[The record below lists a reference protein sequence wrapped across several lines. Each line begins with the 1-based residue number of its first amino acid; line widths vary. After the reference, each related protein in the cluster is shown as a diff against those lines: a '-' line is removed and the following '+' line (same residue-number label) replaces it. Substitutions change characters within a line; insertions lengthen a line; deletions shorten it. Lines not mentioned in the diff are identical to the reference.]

1 MTLQHFN
8 ERLIMIKYV
17 ILLTGLLLL
26 LLGCKSEK
34 SDQVEQMKISNQE
47 TSLAETGIPDL
58 DNDFLVSIYEA
69 QELIKMEHDNIDLR
83 KKYCQKAYLKEQGY
97 FITMGIAVKN
107 NPETGQA
114 IAASLVERVATID
127 AMRWAS
133 YGQQW
138 IKNDYE
144 PAFGKIQAKTNPNIT
159 ILNRANVGDSLFV
172 FMATKVD

>member
-1 MTLQHFN
+1 ML
-8 ERLIMIKYV
+8 KKV
-17 ILLTGLLLL
+17 ILLTWILLF

-34 SDQVEQMKISNQE
+34 NEQVEQMKISNQE
-47 TSLAETGIPDL
+47 SSLAEAGIPDL

-69 QELIKMEHDNIDLR
+69 QELIKIEHDNIDLR
-83 KKYCQKAYLKEQGY
+83 KKYCQKAYLKDRGY
-97 FITMGIAVKN
+97 FITMGIGVKN

-114 IAASLVERVATID
+114 IPTSFVEKSATID

-133 YGQQW
+133 YGLQW
-138 IKNDYE
+138 IQNNYE

-159 ILNRANVGDSLFV
+159 VINKANVGDSLFV

>member
-1 MTLQHFN
+1 
-8 ERLIMIKYV
+8 MIKNV
-17 ILLTGLLLL
+17 IILTGILLL

-34 SDQVEQMKISNQE
+34 NDQVEQMKISNQE
-47 TSLAETGIPDL
+47 SSLAETGIPDF
-58 DNDFLVSIYEA
+58 DNDYLVSIYEA
-69 QELIKMEHDNIDLR
+69 QELIKIEHDNIDLR
-83 KKYCQKAYLKEQGY
+83 KKYCQKAYLRDRGY
-97 FITMGIAVKN
+97 FISMGIARKN
-107 NPETGQA
+107 NPETGDP
-114 IAASLVERVATID
+114 IPTSLVEKSASID

-138 IKNDYE
+138 IKNNYE

>member
-1 MTLQHFN
+1 MLQKFI
-8 ERLIMIKYV
+8 ERLTMLKKAILFSV
-17 ILLTGLLLL
+17 IFTV
-26 LLGCKSEK
+26 LLGCKSENK
-34 SDQVEQMKISNQE
+34 EQVEQIKISNQE
-47 TSLAETGIPDL
+47 TSMADNSIPDL

-69 QELIKMEHDNIDLR
+69 QELIKIEHDNMELR
-83 KKYCQKAYLKEQGY
+83 KKYCDKAYLKENGY
-97 FITMGIAVKN
+97 FITMGIGVKI

-114 IAASLVERVATID
+114 IPASLVEKSARID

-138 IKNDYE
+138 IKNNYE